1 MENEVL
7 SFSQFAFYSLRA
19 AFAVILCGGI
29 GWLVAGK
36 WLMKKIEQMEI
47 ETGQQ

>member
-7 SFSQFAFYSLRA
+7 NFGQYAFYSLRIM
-19 AFAVILCGGI
+19 FTVILLGAV

-36 WLMKKIEQMEI
+36 WMMKKIEQMEI